1 MIGVIFAVNILT
13 LNLKTMKKLLI
24 LFSFTLLLISCEK
37 WPDFLI
43 PSSEVPRWLKE
54 RISHDEKII
63 ESNPQSG
70 LESSAWIRYKWNEK
84 YFFEYRNAFSSAGP
98 EKYTYAGDKMTLNQ
112 EYLNFETEKCCKE
125 IVWKTSSYI
134 DY

>member
-1 MIGVIFAVNILT
+1 
-13 LNLKTMKKLLI
+13 MKKLLL
-24 LFSFTLLLISCEK
+24 LFSFMFFLASCEK

-54 RISHDEKII
+54 RIAHDEKAI

-70 LESSAWIRYKWNEK
+70 LDPSAWIRYQFEGK
-84 YFFEYRNAFSSAGP
+84 YYFEYRNSFSSLGP
-98 EKYTYAGDKMTLNQ
+98 EKFNYDGVKIMLNQ
-112 EYLNFETEKCCKE
+112 EPYLNFETDKCCKQF
-125 IVWKTSSYI
+125 VWKGPSYI